1 MFLRPKSWFCIRL
14 PNIEQ
19 ASIKKVDSTKNI
31 SDRPLSEI
39 GRKLVRELSFET
51 TPVRRTVNLL
61 ARKDDHQ
68 SGGFRFVKNKG
79 KEFAKAL
86 KGTTAT
92 TAMAVASTA
101 FNALSSALPVDNF
114 SQCVLEKFQFHE
126 ENIKTCFK
134 IHVLHMNF
142 VQNRVK
148 YFLRRPEFCFCC
160 N

>member
-92 TAMAVASTA
+92 TAMAVASWRKIWKI
-101 FNALSSALPVDNF
+101 FRVF
-114 SQCVLEKFQFHE
+114 SEMRGKFLYYNPIF
-126 ENIKTCFK
+126 
-134 IHVLHMNF
+134 
-142 VQNRVK
+142 
-148 YFLRRPEFCFCC
+148 
-160 N
+160 